1 MRHLEPMPSR
11 SPGPQL
17 FGKRTHDT
25 RTKVSDTTKAKLPQV
40 WRSLGYTTEAHFLAD
55 LIEIRVCGVEHIAT
69 VQRDRLLEV
78 AGIRQKKGSE

>member
-17 FGKRTHDT
+17 FGKRTHDK
-25 RTKVSDTTKAKLPQV
+25 RTKVSDATAEKLPGI
-40 WRSLGYTTEAHFLAD
+40 WRSLGYTSQAHFLAD
-55 LIEIRVCGVEHIAT
+55 LIEIRVCGVEHVAT

-78 AGIRQKKGSE
+78 AGIGRKKGSE